1 MGKKFFYFFIATFF
15 SILFFPD
22 KNTEA
27 EGIPKKIMVIIPEYH
42 IRRVV
47 PDPAGET
54 EIIKVL
60 IENGYRV
67 VDQDQLARIRYNE
80 QVKEAAKGN
89 AHLAS
94 KIGNKYG
101 ADVIIVGEAFSES
114 IGNVIPG
121 GFITCRARIEARA
134 VDTKTGEILA
144 ADGKYASGIDLGEF
158 VAGKMAIQNA
168 ATELANY
175 LVEYLKY

>member
-1 MGKKFFYFFIATFF
+1 MH
-15 SILFFPD
+15 
-22 KNTEA
+22 
-27 EGIPKKIMVIIPEYH
+27 MVGLQVSFQHSPLLLPESSNSCG
-42 IRRVV
+42 
-47 PDPAGET
+47 PPAKPGVYPR

-67 VDQDQLARIRYNE
+67 VDKDQLARIRYNE
-80 QVKEAAKGN
+80 QVKEAARGN

-168 ATELANY
+168 ATELADY
-175 LVEYLKY
+175 FVEYLNY

>member
-1 MGKKFFYFFIATFF
+1 MDKKLLYIFFATFF
-15 SILFFPD
+15 LILFVSN
-22 KNTEA
+22 KNSNSE
-27 EGIPKKIMVIIPEYH
+27 EISKKIMVIIPEYH
-42 IRRVV
+42 IRRSV

-67 VDQDQLARIRYNE
+67 VDKDQLARIRYNE
-80 QVKEAAKGN
+80 QVKEAARGN

-175 LVEYLKY
+175 FVEYLNY